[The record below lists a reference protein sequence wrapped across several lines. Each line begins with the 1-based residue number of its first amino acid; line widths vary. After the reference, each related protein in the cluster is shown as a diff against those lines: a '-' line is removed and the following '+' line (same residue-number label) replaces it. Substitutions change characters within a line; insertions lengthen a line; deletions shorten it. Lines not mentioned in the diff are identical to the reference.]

1 MRISDWSSD
10 VCSYDL
16 VDDRIFRPD
25 VIDEVA
31 FIAKEA
37 DVVSSVMDDKLGVTV
52 QEIKNFGQFLF
63 EGRGALQEFVGETM
77 DGESLGMDLTITWI
91 EIALEIAWICR
102 SRDLDPCDL
111 NDGIAFLRFEAGD
124 RKSVV

>member
-1 MRISDWSSD
+1 
-10 VCSYDL
+10 
-16 VDDRIFRPD
+16 
-25 VIDEVA
+25 
-31 FIAKEA
+31 
-37 DVVSSVMDDKLGVTV
+37 MDDKLGVTV

-102 SRDLDPCDL
+102 SRDLDHCDF
-111 NDGIAFLRFEAGD
+111 DDAIAFLRFEAGGFGVE
-124 RKSVV
+124 RSEEHTSELQSLMRTSYAVFCLKKKNN

>member
-1 MRISDWSSD
+1 MVENVVVVKYCLICCVYYYIFFVKQKTAYEMRISDGSSD
-10 VCSYDL
+10 VCSSDL
-16 VDDRIFRPD
+16 
-25 VIDEVA
+25 VA

-77 DGESLGMDLTITWI
+77 DGESLGKIGR
-91 EIALEIAWICR
+91 AH
-102 SRDLDPCDL
+102 
-111 NDGIAFLRFEAGD
+111 
-124 RKSVV
+124 V

>member
-10 VCSYDL
+10 VCSSDL
-16 VDDRIFRPD
+16 
-25 VIDEVA
+25 
-31 FIAKEA
+31 
-37 DVVSSVMDDKLGVTV
+37 SSVMDDKFGVNV

-63 EGRGALQEFVGETM
+63 EGRCALQEFVGETM

-102 SRDLDPCDL
+102 SRDLDHCDF
-111 NDGIAFLRFEAGD
+111 DDAIAFLRFEAGGFGVECD
-124 RKSVV
+124 EAGHGLSLIVSL